1 MINILTLIAALVAA
15 IVGVL
20 VMAKVNKLIT
30 MLRTPIVNKVSAD
43 MNLRP
48 SSRRSIGAAEMT
60 SRNNDRNNNRDNRDN
75 RDNRGDRH
83 DRFSKDSR
91 PDRGMNRDRGDRRN
105 SDHRG
110 NNRMDHRRPDFA
122 PAASN
127 STGNEKSA
135 ISAES
140 PVESA
145 PVATSP
151 APVEGRRPLAPRVQA
166 SVPQAPVESAPS
178 FAAAESSAEAVP
190 PVSANFDPSKV
201 RYGRRNF
208 VKKLP
213 EIDEASAPSEPN
225 V

>member
-1 MINILTLIAALVAA
+1 MINILTLIVALVAA

-48 SSRRSIGAAEMT
+48 SSRRPIGAAEMT

-75 RDNRGDRH
+75 RSDRH

-91 PDRGMNRDRGDRRN
+91 PDRGMNRDRSDRRN

-110 NNRMDHRRPDFA
+110 NRMDHRRPDFA
-122 PAASN
+122 SAASN
-127 STGNEKSA
+127 SIGNEKSA

-140 PVESA
+140 PVEFA
-145 PVATSP
+145 PAATSP
-151 APVEGRRPLAPRVQA
+151 EPVEGRRPLAPRVQA
-166 SVPQAPVESAPS
+166 SVPQAPVESSPVPS

-190 PVSANFDPSKV
+190 TVGADFDPSKV